1 VVSVDDIGGGGEA
14 LRTLRLLKGNRLPAA
29 LDMKRRSREAGNPGP
44 GGRVAQQLWGTH
56 SVADHC
62 VARAFVADVILYDRV
77 VIPVPP
83 SDDPDEEARWYAN
96 WKPERQRALLAVLG
110 DFAHTIEWS
119 SELRDEWSTLRSSP
133 PHEHVDEDE
142 EEGDVGGYLT
152 LDPFAATRAVVAGRV
167 RERLPRNQD
176 ARVLTVYGTPDAF
189 DRTWRVTATFPF
201 LTRKT
206 VVARAEDDFDVEDLD
221 AGKQEQLRSRDDL
234 ASVLVSDFA
243 IPTDD
248 RLRREPDT
256 NKDVELLK
264 RALELTKDQDVGE
277 KRRQFHEWVAQYDA
291 MQLPESRKVREFG
304 ELLGAYN
311 DAVKKKAK
319 LTWINRAVILL
330 RGGSSGANFVV
341 PGAGAVG
348 AGAAA
353 IGTAAARP
361 LMPGEWTPPN
371 RGAAALI
378 SEAEKRL
385 KK

>member
-1 VVSVDDIGGGGEA
+1 
-14 LRTLRLLKGNRLPAA
+14 
-29 LDMKRRSREAGNPGP
+29 
-44 GGRVAQQLWGTH
+44 VAQQLWGTH

-83 SDDPDEEARWYAN
+83 SDDPDEEARWDAN
-96 WKPERQRALLAVLG
+96 WNPERQRALLAVLG

-234 ASVLVSDFA
+234 ASVLVSVFA
-243 IPTDD
+243 IPTA
-248 RLRREPDT
+248 T
-256 NKDVELLK
+256 
-264 RALELTKDQDVGE
+264 AC
-277 KRRQFHEWVAQYDA
+277 
-291 MQLPESRKVREFG
+291 
-304 ELLGAYN
+304 
-311 DAVKKKAK
+311 
-319 LTWINRAVILL
+319 
-330 RGGSSGANFVV
+330 GGSPIRIRMSSYS
-341 PGAGAVG
+341 
-348 AGAAA
+348 
-353 IGTAAARP
+353 
-361 LMPGEWTPPN
+361 
-371 RGAAALI
+371 
-378 SEAEKRL
+378 SER
-385 KK
+385 